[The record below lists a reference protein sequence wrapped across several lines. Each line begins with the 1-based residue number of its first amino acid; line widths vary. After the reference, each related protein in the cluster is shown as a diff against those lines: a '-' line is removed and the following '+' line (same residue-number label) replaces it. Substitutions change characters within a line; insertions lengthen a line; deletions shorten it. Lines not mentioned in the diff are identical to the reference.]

1 MVRGEDQEVNIFNMS
16 FLDVLCCT
24 VGALIFI
31 LFIQTLRTR
40 DMVERR
46 ELETTVT
53 KLDEAKAELARTES
67 AEEKLQENFQ
77 AMQVNF
83 QTLQENY
90 KNVQNDIAAA
100 KQEKETLENELKTA
114 MSRLEEIRVTAAKEK
129 KELESE
135 LAVAKD
141 RLDEV
146 REELKEKDVTI
157 LKLVKELEAPRPPQ
171 AADLS
176 LPRADP
182 NAPTVGRALESQKTA
197 HGQYLLGNLE
207 TRSIVCTAAGL
218 YLGTSRVAIPIE
230 DNPDL
235 EPVFREFLRF
245 YDPRQEGLWQTVW
258 GNGTA
263 AANVSTQLR
272 ATRGASIGQGLILH
286 PETFMEDAQQRAT
299 VEKIGMVTLDTDGDG
314 FKETR
319 FEDTNGDGRLDL
331 KRVNMDNDDF
341 FEEVYLD
348 YNAQRRLWG
357 RLLVDSEG
365 DNEYDLL
372 LQDTNPTDS
381 DYEVKYVQPNL
392 ETGSAVC
399 RYEDGDNDGFW
410 DSKEEN
416 IDMSNPY
423 WEKQYLLFKPE
434 AQRWGAVSV
443 DTNGDGKVDVL
454 WRDTDM
460 SNDDWEEKFVD
471 EDGDGKWDVYWKDL
485 DPRDN
490 DWEARLTQP
499 KGEDDIWEQCELD
512 TNGDGTFDTLLKDTD
527 GDGRW
532 DEELPISGSQTEP
545 AKTEEPASS

>member
-218 YLGTSRVAIPIE
+218 YLGTSRVAIPVE

-245 YDPRQEGLWQTVW
+245 YDPKQEGLWQTVW
-258 GNGTA
+258 GNGTV

>member
-258 GNGTA
+258 GNGTV

-286 PETFMEDAQQRAT
+286 RETFMEDAQQRAT

>member
-218 YLGTSRVAIPIE
+218 YLGTSRVAIPVE

-258 GNGTA
+258 GNGTV

-381 DYEVKYVQPNL
+381 DYEVKYVHPNL

>member
-258 GNGTA
+258 GNGTV

-286 PETFMEDAQQRAT
+286 RETFMEDAQQRAT

-314 FKETR
+314 FTETR

>member
-218 YLGTSRVAIPIE
+218 YLGTSRVAIPVE

-258 GNGTA
+258 GNGTV

>member
-258 GNGTA
+258 GNGTV